1 METDTPRTSSRPRS
15 IRRSR
20 YAFDVPAWCVSGSAD
35 HPWLL
40 RLSDDANWSA
50 TVTADRL
57 EVMGNGTLVFFE
69 SDLVAMVIQPR
80 HYSYVKQLH
89 WTGLTGDE

>member
-1 METDTPRTSSRPRS
+1 VDVGRSVGADTL
-15 IRRSR
+15 
-20 YAFDVPAWCVSGSAD
+20 FNVPAWRVSGSAD

-57 EVMGNGTLVFFE
+57 EVVGNGTLVFFE
-69 SDLVAMVIQPR
+69 SDLVALVIQPR
-80 HYSYVKQLH
+80 HYSYVRQLH